1 MPHAQAPCDA
11 PAQSP
16 SSIQCLR
23 NCVFWTVDLPNGIK
37 DALLI
42 YNPAS
47 GRRRARRFAEIEQAV
62 RILKESGIT
71 TELAPTW
78 APHSAT
84 LVARQA
90 VEQRRGMVIA
100 CGGDGTIN
108 EVVNGLARS
117 QTPMAVLPAGTANIL
132 AKELSVPW
140 DIPHAARLIPGAVVR
155 RIALG
160 IVVPLDGNF
169 SAAMP
174 REGRYFLSVA
184 GAGPD
189 GAIVNGVH
197 AGLKRRAGILA
208 YWAEGFRQLLRYHF
222 AEMRI
227 RSHGEERRA
236 TIIVVG
242 RTKHY
247 GGPFKITTGAD
258 LFEDSFEI
266 LTYSKRSRVA
276 YASCLPALWMGRL
289 RAREGIEAWKADHS
303 ICEPAGANPVYAQV
317 DGEPVGRLPLSFQI
331 VPDALSLLAPAQPHH
346 TQTQRAMGRSE

>member
-1 MPHAQAPCDA
+1 MPND
-11 PAQSP
+11 
-16 SSIQCLR
+16 
-23 NCVFWTVDLPNGIK
+23 IK

-42 YNPAS
+42 YNPVS

-62 RILKESGIT
+62 RILKEGGIT
-71 TELAPTW
+71 TELAPTSGP
-78 APHSAT
+78 ASAMHI
-84 LVARQA
+84 ARQA
-90 VEQRRGMVIA
+90 VEQRRGIVIA

-108 EVVNGLARS
+108 EVVNGLARN
-117 QTPMAVLPAGTANIL
+117 QIPMAVLPAGTANVL
-132 AKELSVPW
+132 AKELGVPW
-140 DIPHAARLIPGAVVR
+140 DIPHAARLIPNAVVR

-160 IVVPLDGNF
+160 IVVPLDGNV

-197 AGLKRRAGILA
+197 AGLKKHTGILA
-208 YWAEGFRQLLRYHF
+208 YWAEGFRQLVRYNF

-227 RSHGEERRA
+227 RSHGQERHA

-258 LFEDSFEI
+258 LFDDSFEI
-266 LTYSKRSRVA
+266 LTYSKRSRFA
-276 YASCLPALWMGRL
+276 YASCLPALWMGTL
-289 RAREGIEAWKADHS
+289 RAREGIDAWKADHS
-303 ICEPAGANPVYAQV
+303 ICEPAGSHPVYAQV
-317 DGEPVGRLPLSFQI
+317 DGEPAGRLPLSFQI
-331 VPDALSLLAPAQPHH
+331 VPDALSLLVPARP
-346 TQTQRAMGRSE
+346 AGGAVA